1 MRDFLASLKVASLC
15 GLKGVNPHILG
26 EEVAMVHKML
36 C

>member
-15 GLKGVNPHILG
+15 GLDRANPYILG
-26 EEVAMVHKML
+26 EAEAMVHKML